1 MTNHFMHTSLHAPNR
16 WLAFESGV
24 LRRLQFS
31 SVAVARANRP
41 EGQLN
46 LKRRGAQVFAND
58 ERLWAYTQSR
68 ATLDNTHETLSET
81 EIDTLLT
88 DVYVPGYRLRRDELR
103 IVFGEIDAWWFDNL
117 REHIESLETPTKQSI
132 ALTLGMNTGD
142 YARSFTDATRAL
154 RQPLS
159 NVFRRLW
166 RKTAPPF
173 DNRQRHTSTNLTTR
187 DFIAGAHA
195 DLLLLR
201 LPRLTAMNTA
211 MPQASE
217 NDWRD
222 AWLRPH
228 LYDESHDAQPHIAQL
243 HDAQPPAPAPITPLS
258 KTQYLRLTED
268 LLERALHLPQWAIA
282 ATCDGFITVD
292 ELVETVRRVRP
303 VTTIYTK
310 DFSEFAGAR
319 AAIIIGN

>member
-1 MTNHFMHTSLHAPNR
+1 MHTSLHASNR
-16 WLAFESGV
+16 WLAFESSV

-31 SVAVARANRP
+31 SVAVARAGRP

-68 ATLDNTHETLSET
+68 ATLDNTRETLSEM
-81 EIDTLLT
+81 EIDTLLK

-117 REHIESLETPTKQSI
+117 RERVESLETPTKQSI

-142 YARSFTDATRAL
+142 YARSFTDGTRAL

-173 DNRQRHTSTNLTTR
+173 DTRQRHTSTNLTTR

-201 LPRLTAMNTA
+201 LPRLTAMNAVMTNT
-211 MPQASE
+211 SE

-228 LYDESHDAQPHIAQL
+228 SNDESHDAQPRIS
-243 HDAQPPAPAPITPLS
+243 QPPAPSS

-319 AAIIIGN
+319 AAIIIAN